1 MPSNGWVAK
10 MLLGLS
16 LLLRKYGFGLGSS
29 EVLSDW
35 ALGVRVGLVV
45 SVDAIDELHKLQWK
59 KKKKNSLDRN
69 EIFINWWSKNQ
80 KA

>member
-1 MPSNGWVAK
+1 MVPSNGWATK

-29 EVLSDW
+29 EVLSNW

-45 SVDAIDELHKLQWK
+45 LVDAIDELHKL
-59 KKKKNSLDRN
+59 
-69 EIFINWWSKNQ
+69 
-80 KA
+80 